1 MSERVVGKVQWRVD
15 RLTVIEVVLF
25 RVLRHVCCVLEN
37 IEELKGIQGG
47 CSICI
52 CVVVNNDI
60 A

>member
-1 MSERVVGKVQWRVD
+1 VSERVVGKVQWRVD

-37 IEELKGIQGG
+37 TEELKGIQGW
-47 CSICI
+47 SICI